1 MITARRF
8 LLRGRVQG
16 VGFRYFA
23 ESRAMVEGLHGWVR
37 NRADGTVEVSAEGDR
52 DAVDRFE
59 AALRRGPAG
68 AVVEDVIVEEDAPT
82 GRATGF
88 SIR

>member
-8 LLRGRVQG
+8 LIRGRVQG

-23 ESRAMVEGLHGWVR
+23 ESRAMVEGLHGWAR
-37 NRADGTVEVSAEGDR
+37 NRADGTVEVRAEGDR

-88 SIR
+88 SVR